1 MSYFEEFE
9 EYKIGQEEYEAEI
22 EFEESYKFQT
32 TREGEVLFIDD
43 MKTSHIE
50 NCIRMLERKDRTDS
64 DTYNYMKKV
73 LKKRKRGL
81 FFKKTIDK

>member
-1 MSYFEEFE
+1 MSYFEDFE
-9 EYKIGQEEYEAEI
+9 EYKIGQEEYETEI
-22 EFEESYKFQT
+22 EFEKSYKFWI

-81 FFKKTIDK
+81 FFKKPIDK

>member
-1 MSYFEEFE
+1 MSYFEDFE

-22 EFEESYKFQT
+22 EFEESYKFWT

-50 NCIRMLERKDRTDS
+50 NCIRMLERKSRTNS

-81 FFKKTIDK
+81 FFKKPIDK